1 MNKKELNNELS
12 KIQTIFTLNND
23 TYQNIL
29 EFDNI
34 DDILKKKSNENN
46 FYKNSE
52 KPIKESLSEENYNS
66 KVIKHNMYHIETFHF
81 FIKGQNNLSKAD
93 TINFNSKQ
101 NIKENKEYRKRGR
114 QTKRDEKFDYYQNE
128 NQEIK
133 VHDKYS
139 DDNLRKKCK
148 NIVLKNIFNFIN
160 KRIREIYKGKIG
172 HGDLRKELKMVSQT
186 HKIKS
191 SIESEK
197 LFLLKKLKDIFSE
210 NISKRLSNYSQNH
223 NQIIIELLINEKDE
237 DKKNYFSKLFNL
249 TFIECLKYFT
259 EDIVNN
265 KELNGFPRL
274 SSIKNFIIKKHE
286 DEYINSLIYHFKH
299 YEEIINNKK
308 QRNNKK
314 KKNV

>member
-101 NIKENKEYRKRGR
+101 NIKENIERGEGKQKEMK
-114 QTKRDEKFDYYQNE
+114 NLII
-128 NQEIK
+128 IK
-133 VHDKYS
+133 
-139 DDNLRKKCK
+139 
-148 NIVLKNIFNFIN
+148 
-160 KRIREIYKGKIG
+160 
-172 HGDLRKELKMVSQT
+172 T
-186 HKIKS
+186 KIK
-191 SIESEK
+191 K
-197 LFLLKKLKDIFSE
+197 
-210 NISKRLSNYSQNH
+210 
-223 NQIIIELLINEKDE
+223 
-237 DKKNYFSKLFNL
+237 
-249 TFIECLKYFT
+249 
-259 EDIVNN
+259 
-265 KELNGFPRL
+265 
-274 SSIKNFIIKKHE
+274 
-286 DEYINSLIYHFKH
+286 
-299 YEEIINNKK
+299 
-308 QRNNKK
+308 
-314 KKNV
+314 